1 MKKTLIIIFSI
12 ILCIALAGAA
22 VALGGEGGII
32 KKDETA
38 SGGESELDNSAQKTD
53 ENTVSTIHPETETLS
68 AEDKALKAEIAKISD
83 TKIDFRT
90 QRQDKIGAKTYNA
103 TYKALVDGKYP
114 RIIYE
119 SKLENGKT
127 AVFEY
132 SVNSGNLTRAYVP
145 TGINSKSE
153 KSVTFEEAQKMAT
166 AIASQYCDTSVY
178 KIAKANEWSMFY
190 EFTFARFISG
200 YETSEGIYMLLDF
213 DGNVNIMTVG
223 TNVFENRDFTIDE
236 AKMTAAL
243 EKYLNETYKSYTS
256 YEITRQRISVSEG
269 KPIMEYYL
277 KINSGTSGTT
287 EIATIPIE

>member
-1 MKKTLIIIFSI
+1 MKKTLVIIFSI
-12 ILCIALAGAA
+12 VLCIALTGAA
-22 VALGGEGGII
+22 VALGGEDGII
-32 KKDETA
+32 KKDEPVSQTENEA
-38 SGGESELDNSAQKTD
+38 QSSAQK
-53 ENTVSTIHPETETLS
+53 EEKLEQTETLS

-83 TKIDFRT
+83 TKVDFRT

-103 TYKALVDGKYP
+103 TYKELVDGKYP

-119 SKLENGKT
+119 SKLENGET
-127 AVFEY
+127 ATFEY

-223 TNVFENRDFTIDE
+223 TNIFKDKDFTVDE
-236 AKMTAAL
+236 TKMTAAL

-256 YEITRQRISVSEG
+256 YEITRQRINVSEG

-287 EIATIPIE
+287 EIVTIPIE